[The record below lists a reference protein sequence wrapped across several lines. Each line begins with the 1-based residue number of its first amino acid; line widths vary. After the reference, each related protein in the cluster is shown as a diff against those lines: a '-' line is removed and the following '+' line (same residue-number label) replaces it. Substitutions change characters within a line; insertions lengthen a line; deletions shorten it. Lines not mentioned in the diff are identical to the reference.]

1 MGIGG
6 KENVEELVQ
15 ELKDMHASE
24 RIMCNPVMPGTR
36 YLLDGQF
43 RAPGSTINTKTDDAN
58 TGSLGGAKVRPS
70 PKTSLP
76 RALRAPCCPVS
87 TALAP
92 WA

>member
-6 KENVEELVQ
+6 KENEELVQ